1 MTNINDKHSRNK
13 TRLQKINNNSIF
25 KSIIQNIDATFKQES
40 TNNNNPEKITKEHFK
55 RIEIDN
61 NKTFND
67 NNFVFPTVNNNYNP
81 NEECS
86 TAFEERNKNT
96 KNTLDD
102 EKNMNIIKLIAS
114 FIVNDPSI
122 EEKNKETN
130 KETNKEKK
138 TTSEN
143 KNDSDK
149 ENDTTTDNNSII
161 SNQVNKRQ
169 VFNKK
174 SCPPNCPPNCPLC
187 IYVNSMNQINPINP
201 MNTINVFPNPL
212 SFVQY
217 NDLLSNINNQ
227 THENKN
233 HENKNN
239 QNKNHQNKMIV
250 EMETRNINVEINT
263 LEDLIKMINDNP
275 IMENVKYNIDMT
287 SIHKIKPEL
296 IELQNMIGMKN
307 LKDSVLDQILYFSQ
321 NLHKNKN
328 KESDFMHTVIY
339 GPPGTGKT
347 EVAKILGKIFSKLG
361 ILEKKT
367 FKKATRSDL
376 IAGYLGQTAMK
387 TKELITSCLGGVL
400 FIDEAYALG
409 NEEKKDSFSK
419 ECIDTLCESLS
430 DHKDKIM
437 VIIAGYEKELNDCFF
452 SYNQGLNSRFTW
464 RFKTDDYSAE
474 ELMKIFIKKI
484 NESGW
489 TLHSNSDI
497 NVKWFEENMIYFKF
511 YGRDMETLFSK
522 TKIAHGRRV
531 FCKPP
536 EEKKK
541 IIKEDL
547 EKGFKMFLNN
557 DEVKR
562 RKDEKEIE
570 KSIKYSLYN

>member
-1 MTNINDKHSRNK
+1 MTNINDKHYRNK
-13 TRLQKINNNSIF
+13 TRLQKINNNSTF
-25 KSIIQNIDATFKQES
+25 KNIIQNIDETFKQELPP
-40 TNNNNPEKITKEHFK
+40 NNNLEKNTKEYFK
-55 RIEIDN
+55 QLESVN

-67 NNFVFPTVNNNYNP
+67 NNFVFPKFNNNYNP

-86 TAFEERNKNT
+86 SASEERNKNT
-96 KNTLDD
+96 KNTIDE
-102 EKNMNIIKLIAS
+102 EKNLNIIKLIAS
-114 FIVNDPSI
+114 FIVNDMS
-122 EEKNKETN
+122 KE
-130 KETNKEKK
+130 ETNKEKK
-138 TTSEN
+138 TTGEN
-143 KNDSDK
+143 KNNSYN
-149 ENDTTTDNNSII
+149 ENDKTRENNSIN
-161 SNQVNKRQ
+161 SNQASKWQ

-187 IYVNSMNQINPINP
+187 IYLNPMNPINP

-227 THENKN
+227 N
-233 HENKNN
+233 H

-250 EMETRNINVEINT
+250 EMETKNINVEINT
-263 LEDLIKMINDNP
+263 LDDLIKMINDNP
-275 IMENVKYNIDMT
+275 VMENVKYNIDIS
-287 SIHKIKPEL
+287 SINKIKPHL

-307 LKDSVLDQILYFSQ
+307 LKDIILDQILYFSQ

-361 ILEKKT
+361 VLEKGT
-367 FKKATRSDL
+367 FKKATRHDL

-387 TKELITSCLGGVL
+387 TKELIASCLGGVL

-409 NEEKKDSFSK
+409 NDEKKDSFSK

-430 DHKDKIM
+430 DNKDKIM

-464 RFKTDDYSAE
+464 RFKTDDYNAE

-489 TLHSNSDI
+489 TLHDNSDI
-497 NVKWFEENMIYFKF
+497 NVKWFEENMVYFKF
-511 YGRDMETLFSK
+511 YGRDMEILFSK

-541 IIKEDL
+541 IIKDDL
-547 EKGFKMFLNN
+547 DKGFKMFLNN

-570 KSIKYSLYN
+570 KNIKYSLYN

>member
-1 MTNINDKHSRNK
+1 MTNINDKHYRNK

-25 KSIIQNIDATFKQES
+25 KSIIQNIDATVKQES
-40 TNNNNPEKITKEHFK
+40 TNNNNNPEKITKEHFK
-55 RIEIDN
+55 RIKIDN

-81 NEECS
+81 NEECI

-114 FIVNDPSI
+114 FIVNDNS
-122 EEKNKETN
+122 
-130 KETNKEKK
+130 KEKK
-138 TTSEN
+138 TTGEN

-149 ENDTTTDNNSII
+149 ENDATTENNSII
-161 SNQVNKRQ
+161 SNQPNKWQ

-174 SCPPNCPPNCPLC
+174 SCPSNCPPNCPLC

-233 HENKNN
+233 HENKN
-239 QNKNHQNKMIV
+239 HQNKMIV
-250 EMETRNINVEINT
+250 EMETKNINVEINT

-347 EVAKILGKIFSKLG
+347 EVAKILGNIFSKLG
-361 ILEKKT
+361 ILEKKI
-367 FKKATRSDL
+367 FKKATRNDL
-376 IAGYLGQTAMK
+376 IAGYLGQTAIK
-387 TKELITSCLGGVL
+387 TKELISSCLGGVL

-464 RFKTDDYSAE
+464 RFKTDDYNAE